1 MRWLREL
8 REQSRYIIIAAVGW
22 LLVAILVVG
31 IVGLLENR
39 NLKSVTDKALR
50 YDVELE
56 DDADDLRAAILD
68 LRHYHRNIYFG
79 GPSRTQ
85 VENLEGAYRLVL
97 AEISELERLGVRDP
111 DAPRPERLRE
121 MAREYYSD
129 WRRAIDEY
137 ERTGDDDAFAD
148 ASDLGVARL
157 SRMEEA
163 AAELDRLGEQL
174 SARSLQRVEA
184 AATRARVVLLT
195 VVGGLLVAGAGL
207 AYAAVR
213 MVGEL
218 RRLYAEQRALAGRLA
233 ELSRARTEFL
243 ADASHELRTPL
254 TVLRGNA
261 EVGLQLAKDEEVRE
275 ILQEIVGEA
284 GRMARMVED
293 MLFLARSE
301 AALPPMEMRA
311 VEVGPF
317 LSSLADRAGALARER
332 GARLEADLRAS
343 GRLTMDRGRVE
354 QAVLILVDNA
364 AKYGRPGGRI
374 SLSARREPGGL
385 LIEVS
390 DDGPGIPEEELPR
403 IFERFYRVDKTRARR
418 LGGAGLGLPIAR
430 TIAEAH
436 GGTIEA
442 RSRPGE
448 GTTMVLRLPADPE
461 EPDSTARSLETSN
474 PARD

>member
-39 NLKSVTDKALR
+39 NMKSVTDRALR

-85 VENLEGAYRLVL
+85 IENLEGAYRLVL
-97 AEISELERLGVRDP
+97 SEISELERLGVRDP
-111 DAPRPERLRE
+111 DAPRPESLRR
-121 MAREYYSD
+121 MAREYYAD
-129 WRRAIDEY
+129 WRPAIDEY
-137 ERTGDDDAFAD
+137 ERTGNEDAFAD

-163 AAELDRLGEQL
+163 AAELDKLGEQL

-218 RRLYAEQRALAGRLA
+218 RRLYAEQRALARRLA

-261 EVGLQLAKDEEVRE
+261 EVGLQLATEGEVRE

-301 AALPPMEMRA
+301 AASPP
-311 VEVGPF
+311 VEPRPVEAAPF

-332 GARLEADLRAS
+332 GARLEAGLSAE
-343 GRLTMDRGRVE
+343 GRLVLDRGRVE

-374 SLSARREPGGL
+374 SLLARREAGEL
-385 LIEVS
+385 VIEVS

-418 LGGAGLGLPIAR
+418 LGGAGLGLPIAK

-436 GGTIEA
+436 GGTLEA

-448 GTTMVLRLPADPE
+448 GTTMTLRLPAAPGE
-461 EPDSTARSLETSN
+461 LGAAPSLEASN
-474 PARD
+474 PAHD